1 MGDELMPLAPLEED
15 DEMEDLPP
23 LENEDEEFH
32 SLIEDALLEEQSGT
46 SESSFEEMDTREA
59 SLMLASPEKEKEKPK
74 DVITPQKPPVEFER
88 FAMVK
93 PGPSVESPICA
104 KPKPFVLQPAKPLGP
119 TGTKPKPTCPP
130 ATRML
135 VAEAAEELLNSL
147 KTPTLKEIFGGR
159 KSTRSNTKIEG
170 DPTREYLPIR
180 ASKKK

>member
-1 MGDELMPLAPLEED
+1 MDYSDEAWSIPWPNPAPAPVPVPPPAPAPLPPVPALPVPPVVPPIPVLTMGDELMPLAPLEED

-59 SLMLASPEKEKEKPK
+59 SLMLASPEKEKPK
-74 DVITPQKPPVEFER
+74 DAITPQKPPVEFQR

-119 TGTKPKPTCPP
+119 SPTGTRPKQP
-130 ATRML
+130 
-135 VAEAAEELLNSL
+135 SQ
-147 KTPTLKEIFGGR
+147 IGR
-159 KSTRSNTKIEG
+159 
-170 DPTREYLPIR
+170 
-180 ASKKK
+180 AHV

>member
-1 MGDELMPLAPLEED
+1 MPLAPLEED

-59 SLMLASPEKEKEKPK
+59 SRMLASPEKEKPK
-74 DVITPQKPPVEFER
+74 DAVTPQKPPVEFQR

-119 TGTKPKPTCPP
+119 SPTGTKPKPPSPP
-130 ATRML
+130 AARL
-135 VAEAAEELLNSL
+135 LEPSEADELLNRM
-147 KTPTLKEIFGGR
+147 KPPTLKEIFGGR